1 MHLLEEMLIP
11 QTVTPTDSVTVQN
24 NNNGVLST
32 KFRLPEVVHCAYG
45 KETDSSAKENTD
57 LKEGLKSAE
66 FLLAVDYFYNFAI
79 YTVMYQRF

>member
-1 MHLLEEMLIP
+1 MNLLEGMLIP
-11 QTVTPTDSVTVQN
+11 QTVTPTDSVTVRN
-24 NNNGVLST
+24 NYNGVLSI

-45 KETDSSAKENTD
+45 KETDSSAKENTE
-57 LKEGLKSAE
+57 LNSAE